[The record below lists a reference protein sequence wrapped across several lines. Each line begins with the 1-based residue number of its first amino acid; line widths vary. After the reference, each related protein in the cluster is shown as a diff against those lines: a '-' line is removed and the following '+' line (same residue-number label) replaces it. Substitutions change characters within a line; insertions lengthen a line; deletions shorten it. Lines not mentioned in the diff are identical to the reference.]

1 VYVVVC
7 VGESF
12 TVPAAS
18 ELVVT
23 VREVEPEP
31 VDAVMVTVV
40 EFIAFQL
47 RVTLCPAAIVFL
59 LAEKIMVGVPELC
72 EGLPLPLQ
80 AQRPKR
86 AQSKLTKPILRTNFS
101 FILPRPCFAS
111 GVQMPRCWPELLP
124 GNSETRL
131 PGLQ

>member
-1 VYVVVC
+1 VATAVYVVVC

-40 EFIAFQL
+40 EFVAFQL
-47 RVTLCPAAIVFL
+47 RVTLCPAAMVFVF
-59 LAEKIMVGVPELC
+59 AEKIMVGVAELC

-86 AQSKLTKPILRTNFS
+86 AQIKLAKPIVRKNFS
-101 FILPRPCFAS
+101 FILPSPYFAS
-111 GVQMPRCWPELLP
+111 RVQMQCC
-124 GNSETRL
+124 
-131 PGLQ
+131 